1 MLAMCV
7 LYQKLLQEAKQRE
20 TIPSLGMFK
29 EKREKG
35 KEKTKLFENSSV
47 KLILSGEWNSSENK
61 SGSFLQKDIV

>member
-47 KLILSGEWNSSENK
+47 KLILSGE
-61 SGSFLQKDIV
+61 